1 MTRHPAVL
9 LTRLSREVYAENAGG
24 SYLTCIIARLDSA
37 SRTLT
42 YANAGHPSG
51 VLVGPLGRRLLSRGG
66 PPAGLFAETTYETE
80 ILAIADGDLGVLVID
95 GITEAIDKRRAA
107 TGDVLTRAIDG
118 SSEPHTPDG
127 VCKALTDLAH
137 RSRGPYGIADWQ
149 DDRTVLA
156 FQFDGAI

>member
-1 MTRHPAVL
+1 MHPAVL

-80 ILAIADGDLGVLVID
+80 ILAIADRIMVMCGGRK
-95 GITEAIDKRRAA
+95 TAEF
-107 TGDVLTRAIDG
+107 
-118 SSEPHTPDG
+118 
-127 VCKALTDLAH
+127 
-137 RSRGPYGIADWQ
+137 SRGEANEQ
-149 DDRTVLA
+149 DIMSAALPTAL
-156 FQFDGAI
+156 

>member
-1 MTRHPAVL
+1 MHPAVL

-37 SRTLT
+37 SRT
-42 YANAGHPSG
+42 
-51 VLVGPLGRRLLSRGG
+51 
-66 PPAGLFAETTYETE
+66 
-80 ILAIADGDLGVLVID
+80 
-95 GITEAIDKRRAA
+95 
-107 TGDVLTRAIDG
+107 
-118 SSEPHTPDG
+118 
-127 VCKALTDLAH
+127 H